1 MLYLQDKKG
10 DTLIYKEYLLFYLYN
25 IYGLYNN
32 AIIDCL
38 LRKLLNF

>member
-10 DTLIYKEYLLFYLYN
+10 DTLYKLEYLLSYLYN
-25 IYGLYNN
+25 IYELYNN

-38 LRKLLNF
+38 LEKLLNF